1 MITLYQ
7 FPPIWGLPNASP
19 FCMKLETYL
28 RMAGLPYRIAPDAD
42 IRKAP
47 KGKMPYI
54 EDHGKIIA
62 DSGLV
67 IDYLKATYGDKL
79 DAHLSAAERATALA
93 LQRLIEEHLY
103 WCLLY
108 SRWSVP
114 ENWALTKKAFFGFL
128 PPVVRNILPEIIRR
142 KALKDLYAHGIGRHS
157 EAEIYA
163 LGNTDIAALSDF
175 LGNKDFFLGDRP
187 STIDAAAYATLANL
201 IWTPVESPLKARA
214 QAMKNFEPYCR
225 RMQARFYP

>member
-28 RMAGLPYRIAPDAD
+28 RMAQLPYQLARGAD
-42 IRKAP
+42 IRRAP

-54 EDHGKIIA
+54 EDQGKTVA

-67 IDYLKATYGDKL
+67 VDYLKAAYGDEL
-79 DAHLSAAERATALA
+79 DAHLNPAERATALA

-103 WCLLY
+103 WCMVY
-108 SRWSVP
+108 ARWVVP
-114 ENWALTKKAFFGFL
+114 QNWALTKTAYFGFM
-128 PPVVRNILPEIIRR
+128 PPVVKQIVPEIIRR
-142 KALKDLYAHGIGRHS
+142 KLIKDLHSQGIGRHS

-163 LGNTDIAALSDF
+163 LGNADIAALADF
-175 LGNKDFFLGDRP
+175 LGDKAFFLGDQP
-187 STIDAAAYATLANL
+187 TALDATAYATLANL
-201 IWTPVESPLKARA
+201 LWTPTESPLKVRA
-214 QAMKNFEPYCR
+214 QAMKNLEPYCR
-225 RMQARFYP
+225 RMQARYYP

>member
-28 RMAGLPYRIAPDAD
+28 RMAGLPYQIARGAD

-54 EDHGKIIA
+54 EDQGKVVA
-62 DSGLV
+62 DSGLIV
-67 IDYLKATYGDKL
+67 DYLKATYGDKL
-79 DAHLSAAERATALA
+79 DAHLSPAERATALA

-103 WCLLY
+103 WCLFY

-114 ENWALTKKAFFGFL
+114 ENWSLTKNAFFGFL
-128 PPVVRNILPEIIRR
+128 PPLVRNILPEIIRR
-142 KALKDLYAHGIGRHS
+142 KALQGLYAHGVGRHS

-163 LGNTDIAALSDF
+163 LGHADIAALSDF
-175 LGNKDFFLGDRP
+175 LGDKAYFLGDRP
-187 STIDAAAYATLANL
+187 TALDATAYATLANL
-201 IWTPVESPLKARA
+201 LWAPIESPLKARA
-214 QAMKNFEPYCR
+214 RGMKNLEPYCQ
-225 RMQARFYP
+225 RMKSHYYP